1 MDLSDSAFHIHE
13 LCLYPAGLVVVIYT
27 TDDLDSKFFP
37 MNSS

>member
-1 MDLSDSAFHIHE
+1 MDFSDSAFHLHD
-13 LCLYPAGLVVVIYT
+13 LRLHPAGLVVVIYT

>member
-1 MDLSDSAFHIHE
+1 MDLSDSAFHIH
-13 LCLYPAGLVVVIYT
+13 GLVVVIYT